1 MDASLAGGGFFYFF
15 RCNSL
20 KKLESAKEIQENAS
34 NFPWF
39 YLNLFS
45 RRAPFGDGFGL
56 RWDGGSVK
64 SRRAP
69 EQRATA

>member
-1 MDASLAGGGFFYFF
+1 LRHSVTREQFFIWI
-15 RCNSL
+15 RCNPL
-20 KKLESAKEIQENAS
+20 KSPDSAKEIQGNAS